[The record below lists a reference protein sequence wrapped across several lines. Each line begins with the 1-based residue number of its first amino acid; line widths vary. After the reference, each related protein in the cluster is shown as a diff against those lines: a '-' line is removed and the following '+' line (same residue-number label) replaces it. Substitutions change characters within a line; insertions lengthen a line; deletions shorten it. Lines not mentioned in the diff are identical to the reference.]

1 MRILATFIGAI
12 AIASAA
18 LSASLVQAQS
28 FPTQP
33 IRFIVPY
40 APGGGGDTLARTL
53 GEHVSRQLGQ
63 QVVVENRAG
72 GGTLIGSQAAASAA
86 PNGHTLLFVAASFVI
101 NPHLVAK
108 MPFDPARD
116 FTPVTLMA
124 SNPHVLVV
132 HPSVPATN
140 LREFIEWARSRKGS
154 ATFASFGN
162 GSSGHL
168 GFELLKKAAAFDM
181 VHVPYKGVAPATT
194 DLIGGQVD
202 AMLTD
207 LPLAVA
213 HVQTGKL
220 KAIAIASERRAPTL
234 PGVPT
239 FAEAGLD
246 GFVSKS
252 WYGLVVR
259 SGTPSDA
266 VARLNT
272 AFVTALRD
280 PAVREKLNAMG
291 MDTIGS
297 TAEEFGRFMQD
308 ESARYG
314 EAVRISGARVD

>member
-1 MRILATFIGAI
+1 MKLIAALAGAI
-12 AIASAA
+12 ACVA
-18 LSASLVQAQS
+18 LSASPALAQWTPS
-28 FPTQP
+28 QP

-53 GEHVSRQLGQ
+53 GERVSKQLGQ

-72 GGTLIGSQAAASAA
+72 AGTLIGSQAAASAA
-86 PNGHTLLFVAASFVI
+86 PDGHTLLFVAASFII
-101 NPHLVAK
+101 NPHLISK
-108 MPFDPARD
+108 MPFDPASD

-140 LREFIEWARSRKGS
+140 LREFVEWAQRRKGG

-168 GFELLKKAAAFDM
+168 GFELLKKAAAFEM

-220 KAIAIASERRAPTL
+220 KAIAVASERRVSTL

-239 FAEAGLD
+239 FAEVGLG
-246 GFVSKS
+246 GFTSKS

-259 SGTPSDA
+259 SGTPADA
-266 VARLNT
+266 VSRLNA
-272 AFVTALRD
+272 AFVAALRD
-280 PAVREKLNAMG
+280 PAVKEKLGAIG
-291 MDTIGS
+291 METIGS
-297 TAEEFGRFMQD
+297 TAAEFGRFMKD
-308 ESARYG
+308 ESTRYG

>member
-1 MRILATFIGAI
+1 MRLLLTLLGAVASI
-12 AIASAA
+12 ALWASPGH
-18 LSASLVQAQS
+18 AQS
-28 FPTQP
+28 LPTQP
-33 IRFIVPY
+33 IRLIVPY

-86 PNGHTLLFVAASFVI
+86 PNGHTLLFVAASFII
-101 NPHLVAK
+101 NPHLVSK
-108 MPFDPARD
+108 MPFDPAAD

-132 HPSVPATN
+132 HPSVPAAN
-140 LREFIEWARSRKGS
+140 LREFVEWARSRKGG

-168 GFELLKKAAAFDM
+168 GFELLKKAAAFQM

-220 KAIAIASERRAPTL
+220 KAIAAASDRRVPTL
-234 PGVPT
+234 PDVPT
-239 FAEAGLD
+239 FSEAGLE
-246 GFVSKS
+246 GFTSKS

-259 SGTPSDA
+259 SGTPADA
-266 VARLNT
+266 VSRLNA
-272 AFVTALRD
+272 AFVAALRD
-280 PAVREKLNAMG
+280 AAVKEKLNAMG
-291 MDTIGS
+291 MDAIGS
-297 TAEEFGRFMQD
+297 TAAEFERFMKD

-314 EAVRISGARVD
+314 EAVRLSGARVD

>member
-1 MRILATFIGAI
+1 MKLLATVASAI
-12 AIASAA
+12 ACAVLPASSA
-18 LSASLVQAQS
+18 LAQS
-28 FPTQP
+28 FPSQP
-33 IRFIVPY
+33 MRFIVPY

-63 QVVVENRAG
+63 PLVVENRAG
-72 GGTLIGSQAAASAA
+72 GGTLIGSQAAASAPA
-86 PNGHTLLFVAASFVI
+86 NGHTLLFVAASFII

-116 FTPVTLMA
+116 FVPVTLMA

-132 HPSVPATN
+132 HPSVPAAN
-140 LREFIEWARSRKGS
+140 LREFVDWAQGRKGG

-168 GFELLKKAAAFDM
+168 GFELLKKAAGFDM

-213 HVQTGKL
+213 HVQSGKL
-220 KAIAIASERRAPTL
+220 KAIAVASEGRVPTL
-234 PGVPT
+234 PAVPT
-239 FAEAGLD
+239 FAEAGLG
-246 GFVSKS
+246 GFTSKS

-259 SGTPSDA
+259 TGTPEEAISK
-266 VARLNT
+266 LNA
-272 AFVTALRD
+272 AFVAALRD
-280 PAVREKLNAMG
+280 PAVREKLAAMG
-291 MDTIGS
+291 MDAIGS
-297 TAEEFGRFMQD
+297 GAAEFGRFMKD
-308 ESARYG
+308 ESVRYG
-314 EAVRISGARVD
+314 EAVRISGARID